1 MVVGEKMR
9 PDPSQKGHNDHR
21 PLTPGGKGRI
31 VGLDLPGQ
39 EVAMRRF
46 IAIVLAS
53 LLVFAG
59 TLPTSAAAKSTGTI
73 TGVAKA
79 TSGQPLGGHSVLVR
93 SVRTGDVVATAT
105 TSATGSFVVPSL
117 DPGSYV
123 VEIVDTAGRIVGT
136 SAIATVVEGR
146 IASLMVTAASTE
158 LVGGQNAA
166 LIAIVVAAGAA
177 AVIGIVVAT
186 TGDEASPSQ

>member
-1 MVVGEKMR
+1 MKA
-9 PDPSQKGHNDHR
+9 DPSQKGHNDHR

-31 VGLDLPGQ
+31 VDPDSFDR

-46 IAIVLAS
+46 IAVVLTS
-53 LLVFAG
+53 LLVFAS
-59 TLPTSAAAKSTGTI
+59 TPRTSAAAKSSGTI
-73 TGVAKA
+73 TGVARSTA
-79 TSGQPLGGHSVLVR
+79 GQPLGGHSVRVR

-105 TSATGSFVVPSL
+105 TSANGSFVVPNL

-136 SAIATVVEGR
+136 SAIATVVEGS

-158 LVGGQNAA
+158 LVGGMRHRPCRYSRRRRRRRHPPR
-166 LIAIVVAAGAA
+166 G
-177 AVIGIVVAT
+177 
-186 TGDEASPSQ
+186 ERHR